1 MNETIRIALP
11 SLVIISAFVCAP
23 ALASAQEEA
32 KPPVTAAAAVDPGPA
47 TATDAS
53 EAPQAPEEST
63 DANRLRPRFRLGAQA
78 NLVIPVGDY
87 ADIADVA
94 IGGDLRFAWDLHPNV
109 GITFR
114 AGYLHHFGT
123 PNDATMGFIPLMLG
137 GEYRFFGDGS
147 TPFIAAELGAT
158 IGFVSGTVSTPWG
171 SAGGSDTDSAFALA
185 LGGGYRFGPVDI
197 RAMLYAPDVD
207 DLFGFAI
214 TLGGDFATF

>member
-23 ALASAQEEA
+23 APASAQEEA

-53 EAPQAPEEST
+53 EAPRASEEST
-63 DANRLRPRFRLGAQA
+63 GANWLPRFRLGAQA

-137 GEYRFFGDGS
+137 GEYRFFADDW

-158 IGFVSGTVSTPWG
+158 IGYVSSTVSTPWG